1 MDILG
6 DNQMET
12 KEVEENFYLLCEL
25 CENSLPA
32 VTMVLKQFYFEILN
46 QAVRPSY
53 ILQDLE
59 TGNIYKYKEA
69 FIYLIEDIPMKVL
82 EKDFFEPYKNIIHF
96 DDIEIYK
103 IVSNCNMKLRN
114 KDKQLK
120 ELKKE
125 LKKYEKITA

>member
-1 MDILG
+1 
-6 DNQMET
+6 MET